1 MNGGA
6 GGQLN
11 LMAGQNNPAAMHFA
25 QMQAKLAEFHSHHS
39 QAVHNVNS
47 ANMGNNEKGVAD
59 SDEEDERECASIKS
73 DESRSQSPEQRD
85 RGSADEN
92 GSDRSTPP
100 TWAFKMGCNFCNS
113 VFSSSTELAQ
123 HIRRHYESKLETNAS
138 PPSTTSE
145 PA

>member
-1 MNGGA
+1 MNGGP
-6 GGQLN
+6 GQLN
-11 LMAGQNNPAAMHFA
+11 LMAGPNNPAAMHFA
-25 QMQAKLAEFHSHHS
+25 QMQAKLAEFHSHH
-39 QAVHNVNS
+39 QAHND
-47 ANMGNNEKGVAD
+47 MHEKGVD
-59 SDEEDERECASIKS
+59 SDEDDERASVKS
-73 DESRSQSPEQRD
+73 DDSRSQSPEQRD

-123 HIRRHYESKLETNAS
+123 HIKKHYESKVDTNAS